1 MTHTAI
7 APRPLRILPTLPALL
22 AASLPVAA
30 QVVLDQPQA
39 GWRQAPAQQQD
50 FVQEVHYPAAAV
62 NANKRSA
69 SALISG
75 RIQRTPKAVATAA
88 SSAEAGAR
96 QPARLIVD
104 GIALPLLTAADGSF
118 ARPWSFGGGSHSVEV
133 RSPAGSGA
141 GAQHQ
146 RRQFYEAQTGRTPVR
161 LRVVLSW
168 DSDSTDLDLHVVSPD
183 GEHVYYGHRVAG
195 NGAALDVDVT
205 TGYGPEI
212 YASPAPPGGI
222 HHVYVNYYGAG
233 RERGQL
239 TTAQVAVVQD
249 EGTPRE
255 KQQVFRVPLRK
266 PGELTHVHSF
276 RMP

>member
-1 MTHTAI
+1 M
-7 APRPLRILPTLPALL
+7 
-22 AASLPVAA
+22 
-30 QVVLDQPQA
+30 LDQPQA
-39 GWRQAPAQQQD
+39 GWRQAPSQQQD
-50 FVQEVHYPAAAV
+50 FVQEVTYPAAAV
-62 NANKRSA
+62 NTNRRAA

-75 RIQRTPKAVATAA
+75 RIQRTPKAVAAAA
-88 SSAEAGAR
+88 SAADAAAR

-104 GIALPLLTAADGSF
+104 GIALPLLTEPDGRF

-133 RSPAGSGA
+133 RSPGSEVR
-141 GAQHQ
+141 
-146 RRQFYEAQTGRTPVR
+146 RRQFVDSQTGRTPVR

-183 GEHVYYGHRVAG
+183 GAHVFYGQRVAA

-212 YASPAPPGGI
+212 YASPAPPAGI

-239 TTAQVAVVQD
+239 TTAQIAVVQD